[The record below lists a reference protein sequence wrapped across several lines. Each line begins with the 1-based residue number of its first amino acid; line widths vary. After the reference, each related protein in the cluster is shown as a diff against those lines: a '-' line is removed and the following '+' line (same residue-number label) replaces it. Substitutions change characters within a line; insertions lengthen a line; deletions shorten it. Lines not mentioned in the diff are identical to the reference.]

1 MILQKIVQ
9 ERKRAVAAL
18 KQTQPIEQLIRAVEQ
33 GHRPGACRDLIQAV
47 RQASGLGIIAEIKQA
62 SPSKG
67 IIRRDFQPLAIA
79 NEYEAN
85 NAAGISVLTE
95 PKYFLGKDEYL
106 SEISAAVSLPVLRKD
121 FIVDPYQIYESRL
134 LGADCI
140 LLIAAILTDSELA
153 GFQEL
158 AGELGLQCL
167 VEVHSQAELER
178 VIKSE
183 PSFIGINN
191 RDLNTFETNLR
202 TTLELALLIP
212 KEIVVVSESG
222 ITARKDML
230 LLEEAGVDGVLIGES
245 LMRASSVSEKLKE
258 LRGELGG

>member
-1 MILQKIVQ
+1 M
-9 ERKRAVAAL
+9 
-18 KQTQPIEQLIRAVEQ
+18 
-33 GHRPGACRDLIQAV
+33 
-47 RQASGLGIIAEIKQA
+47 
-62 SPSKG
+62 
-67 IIRRDFQPLAIA
+67 
-79 NEYEAN
+79 
-85 NAAGISVLTE
+85 
-95 PKYFLGKDEYL
+95 
-106 SEISAAVSLPVLRKD
+106 RKD

-212 KEIVVVSESG
+212 KEIVVVSSG
-222 ITARKDML
+222 LQR
-230 LLEEAGVDGVLIGES
+230 
-245 LMRASSVSEKLKE
+245 EKICCFW
-258 LRGELGG
+258 RRQGGRSPDW